1 MRHTIFWLL
10 VFGIATFLFACVDV
24 QDVIDP
30 RFQFVVNSEDGI
42 IKDTYYY
49 GDSISFEVTFTDNS
63 SIVKSEVA
71 IGKESSD
78 PINNPVDITDTVSS
92 WGIYITEL
100 ADLSGSRFVQRTVN
114 EKIPTIFKGE
124 FLDPGTYFIYL
135 SVEDV
140 GGTFIDFK
148 ETFTIVADQTE
159 PTITIDGLGLQKDAS
174 DNYEACVGF
183 VVPVDGYVKD
193 NTKIKSL
200 QYRFTRE
207 SNTSEFSTSEPQV
220 INSDVPTENDSVYIA
235 TIFGEFGVTI
245 PSQIAGVDVES
256 ETLLFTVI
264 ATDTFNNKSTSTSIP
279 IVVNCDTEIPTVQVL
294 KTTPV
299 LNSNLVFDIPVGG
312 SFSIDSI
319 RFTDISGLG
328 DITLDLRKG
337 SLSVIAQN
345 IGIPAG
351 VVDTTFVDE
360 SSFQFI
366 GGTNTGD
373 LFSIIG
379 NIYTLTIT
387 ATDLESPANVATI
400 RITLNTVEDAS
411 PTIEVVDLL
420 INPDNQ
426 VIDTIFIN
434 VSDGGIFNATD
445 VIVRAE
451 AIPVVSYLIASGK
464 VQDDIGINSIEFIWE
479 RPNSTNEPFTPV
491 VENTPTVVQLDD
503 LIPVDLFSFPTN
515 SDGSRLVGDYIFTIL
530 IEDTIGNITEVSYII
545 QID

>member
-100 ADLSGSRFVQRTVN
+100 ADLSGSRFVQRIVN

-279 IVVNCDTEIPTVQVL
+279 IVVNCDTEIPTIQVL

-328 DITLDLRKG
+328 DIALDLRKG

-464 VQDDIGINSIEFIWE
+464 VQDDIGISSIEFIWE
-479 RPNSTNEPFTPV
+479 RPDNTNESFTPI

-503 LIPVDLFSFPTN
+503 LVPADLFTFPRDV
-515 SDGSRLVGDYIFTIL
+515 DGVYLFTIK
-530 IEDTIGNITEVSYII
+530 ITDTINNITEVSYTIRV
-545 QID
+545 D